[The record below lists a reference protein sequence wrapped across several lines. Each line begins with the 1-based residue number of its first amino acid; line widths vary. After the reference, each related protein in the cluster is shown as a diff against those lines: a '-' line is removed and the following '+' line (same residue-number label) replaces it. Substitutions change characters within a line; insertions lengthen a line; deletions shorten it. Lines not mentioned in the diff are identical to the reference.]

1 MMWPPLL
8 RSRRKSA
15 GVAPLSESGGTWPG
29 RAKPASGGMTRAAP
43 RIKASPALPTADDPM
58 ALCSGK
64 VESILNAGLTP
75 PQEDQAKKS
84 EILGRPERCPP
95 PYPPATLCTSRL
107 EGSLKR
113 LFPVLVQQPLPELK
127 CRLRPGFLPPVE
139 PSRDRGLRDSEVA
152 HKCRFPAPF
161 GLAEGE

>member
-1 MMWPPLL
+1 MI
-8 RSRRKSA
+8 A
-15 GVAPLSESGGTWPG
+15 FV
-29 RAKPASGGMTRAAP
+29 
-43 RIKASPALPTADDPM
+43 
-58 ALCSGK
+58 
-64 VESILNAGLTP
+64 
-75 PQEDQAKKS
+75 
-84 EILGRPERCPP
+84 PP
-95 PYPPATLCTSRL
+95 PGYLCTSRL

-161 GLAEGE
+161 GLAEGEEVFPEGRPFRGEVWIHRKCMVLG